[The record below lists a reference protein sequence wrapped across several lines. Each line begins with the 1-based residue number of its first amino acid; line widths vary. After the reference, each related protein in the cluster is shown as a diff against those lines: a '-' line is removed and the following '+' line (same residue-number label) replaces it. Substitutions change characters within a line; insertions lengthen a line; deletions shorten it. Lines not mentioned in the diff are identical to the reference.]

1 MSEIIKVSTVNAT
14 EKKEDTDMLLG
25 SIATAVEKKEDKAML
40 LGNNAVV
47 EKKEDKDMLLGNN
60 ATAVNG
66 LPVGIRNISLEDY
79 LSDIRHKHLSTDV
92 AIQRGDDQWKSF
104 QKERLIDSVLRKRPM
119 PPIFTAIF
127 NDTEVVYD
135 GLQRTT
141 ALMEYQDNK
150 FAVNEKYYKDL
161 TDEER
166 KSFNE
171 YEIHIDN
178 AGTVMGDELAE
189 LFINLNNGTALA
201 KAQKLKGFA
210 GYDNAAW
217 INTMC
222 KSDLMTRL
230 AAFTDMQK
238 KNDAALECLI
248 QGMIITDVFLGEGG
262 DETFDWKNISRD
274 EQIRYSNEVLSHKS
288 PEDLKKYQEALEFA
302 SKISG
307 SPEYKK
313 TMVPAI
319 IFLSRVAII
328 AGLTVKEFDK
338 YVSDLEHNKPD
349 AYKKNMGSGNVSK
362 KSTVGRIEALFKD
375 FKEKYPNKVTMDVD
389 FEAKS
394 KRTTNARKSAK
405 SKVESVPAVKETTAS
420 TEIESS
426 TSISEEAT
434 ATISKETITEVSAKA
449 EVSDTAE
456 VIESNNE
463 AVDSETSTEVE
474 VSDTTEATETTSGV
488 ETSDIFNNNG
498 VSQSAEAPADASS
511 DTSETTVEDSASD
524 SPEADAEPANDV
536 SDGTEVVA

>member
-1 MSEIIKVSTVNAT
+1 MSEIINLSAVNAT
-14 EKKEDTDMLLG
+14 GVAEQ
-25 SIATAVEKKEDKAML
+25 IKEDKAML
-40 LGNNAVV
+40 VGNNAVV
-47 EKKEDKDMLLGNN
+47 ENKEDKDMLVGNN

-92 AIQRGDDQWKSF
+92 AVQRGDDQWKSF
-104 QKERLIDSVLRKRPM
+104 QKERLIDSVLRKHPM

-127 NDTEVVYD
+127 NDTEVIYD

-166 KSFNE
+166 KVFNE
-171 YEIHIDN
+171 YEVHIDN
-178 AGTVMGDELAE
+178 AGTVTGDELAE
-189 LFINLNNGTALA
+189 LFINLNNGTALV
-201 KAQKLKGFA
+201 KAQKLKGIV

-222 KSDLMTRL
+222 QSDLMTRL

-238 KNDAALECLI
+238 RNNADIECLI
-248 QGMIITDVFLGEGG
+248 QGMIITDVFLGEDGE
-262 DETFDWKNISRD
+262 ETFAWKNISRD
-274 EQIRYSNEVLSHKS
+274 EQVRYGNEVLSHKS
-288 PEDLKKYQEALEFA
+288 PEDLKKYQDIIEYA
-302 SKISG
+302 SKLTGKLLYTKSMI
-307 SPEYKK
+307 
-313 TMVPAI
+313 PAI
-319 IFLSRVAII
+319 IFLSRVAIMSDI
-328 AGLTVKEFDK
+328 AIEEVNTYVLGLVND
-338 YVSDLEHNKPD
+338 KPD
-349 AYKKNMGSGNVSK
+349 GYSEFMGSGNVSK
-362 KSTVGRIEALFKD
+362 KSTVGRMEALFKD
-375 FKEKYPNKVTMDVD
+375 FKEKYPNKVTMDID

-405 SKVESVPAVKETTAS
+405 SKVESVLVVEETTAS
-420 TEIESS
+420 TELESS

-474 VSDTTEATETTSGV
+474 VSDTIEATEATSGV
-488 ETSDIFNNNG
+488 ETSDISNDDG

-511 DTSETTVEDSASD
+511 DTSETPVEDSASD
-524 SPEADAEPANDV
+524 SSEADADPANDV
-536 SDGTEVVA
+536 SDGTEEVA